1 MDSLVGRPVQGLDPA
16 TLADSGTVTNGQRV
30 MMSTSRLRRQA
41 NPTEGEHRP
50 GESTGQR
57 LADRVTSTVG
67 SWPFIVI
74 QSVLLLIWIAL
85 NTVAWQRRWDPYPFI
100 LLNLVLSFQA
110 AFTAPII
117 LMSQNRQTTMDR
129 FKAEDDYAVDRL
141 AEQAISEVH
150 TRLDQLTGPQWTTL
164 LDIQQQQLE
173 LLQRMEALTREL
185 KLAASEPASL
195 RGDTPARQ
203 HASSSGPAEHADPA
217 DQAALLLP

>member
-1 MDSLVGRPVQGLDPA
+1 MTNSM
-16 TLADSGTVTNGQRV
+16 SNGQRV
-30 MMSTSRLRRQA
+30 RMAAPHLRRQA
-41 NPTEGEHRP
+41 NSTEGEHRP
-50 GESTGQR
+50 VDSPGQR

-164 LDIQQQQLE
+164 LDFQQQQLE
-173 LLQRMEALTREL
+173 LLQRMEALTRDL
-185 KLAASEPASL
+185 RLAAVEQTSL
-195 RGDTPARQ
+195 RGDTPTRQ
-203 HASSSGPAEHADPA
+203 HASSSDPVGPADPA
-217 DQAALLLP
+217 DQAVLLLP